1 MDVEKEKI
9 KITNKDDLELV
20 LSFMNIDDDWL
31 ARPIFKTPEELRRY
45 EEYLDEKKLEIA
57 KKNYDICIEEGEEY
71 PLTCPRKLGGDPI
84 ARSIILTI
92 ELRNERMFNCGCLE
106 RHNRK

>member
-57 KKNYDICIEEGEEY
+57 KNIMTFALRTVRNNLLLVPAHSGVI
-71 PLTCPRKLGGDPI
+71 PLQ
-84 ARSIILTI
+84 
-92 ELRNERMFNCGCLE
+92 EV
-106 RHNRK
+106 

>member
-45 EEYLDEKKLEIA
+45 EEYLDEKKLEIV
-57 KKNYDICIEEGEEY
+57 KKIMTFALRKVRNNLLLVPANSGVI
-71 PLTCPRKLGGDPI
+71 PLQ
-84 ARSIILTI
+84 
-92 ELRNERMFNCGCLE
+92 EV
-106 RHNRK
+106 

>member
-1 MDVEKEKI
+1 MGHMDVEKEKI

-45 EEYLDEKKLEIA
+45 ED
-57 KKNYDICIEEGEEY
+57 
-71 PLTCPRKLGGDPI
+71 
-84 ARSIILTI
+84 
-92 ELRNERMFNCGCLE
+92 
-106 RHNRK
+106 